1 MRKDTTEIIQRIT
14 NAAKYYKENVV
25 GKTFLF
31 LFEGNSVEVMFKSNN
46 FMHLCGVDTRL
57 YAKEFL
63 RKAARGQLHRQE
75 ISFSP
80 IHPYSLADIKT
91 SHLMDTLHLMNLES
105 LMITDISTK
114 SRSYRLGTTD
124 LKIVLCFDS
133 QLDNEGNAIGN
144 VLVPYSLRVEE
155 IDNSRFDKIYEVDY
169 VLSKKT
175 GVREYNHIE
184 YGELQNLKHYLSEYN
199 ISECIINTDFIV
211 KENDV

>member
-1 MRKDTTEIIQRIT
+1 MLLAKHSYFFLKEIALR
-14 NAAKYYKENVV
+14 
-25 GKTFLF
+25 
-31 LFEGNSVEVMFKSNN
+31 
-46 FMHLCGVDTRL
+46 LC
-57 YAKEFL
+57 L
-63 RKAARGQLHRQE
+63 RA
-75 ISFSP
+75 I
-80 IHPYSLADIKT
+80 I
-91 SHLMDTLHLMNLES
+91 
-105 LMITDISTK
+105 
-114 SRSYRLGTTD
+114 
-124 LKIVLCFDS
+124 LCFDS